1 MTNLIDGADIWT
13 KDLWLKRKAMI
24 ACMKRDGYSMIV
36 DNLSQIRYE
45 LIYYVLL
52 KITINPAELSTLKA
66 AIVSEQGDRLIET
79 VEREH
84 LFELMDQLAN

>member
-1 MTNLIDGADIWT
+1 
-13 KDLWLKRKAMI
+13 
-24 ACMKRDGYSMIV
+24 MIV